1 MENFNI
7 LNTWFDFIFYFCI
20 LNGCLAL
27 LELSFFTRFVNQ
39 AVKWYHYF
47 IYVLMIYF
55 ICAVEIR
62 MRVSFPVATVLEFG
76 ALWGFGYLILKC
88 SPVLSA
94 ITTILTI
101 TIMQV
106 VNGIF
111 QSLASILCSFVFTH
125 AKLITFILLISSLLA
140 VATTFLSYGYVIKSF
155 CSKKTSMNQYVM
167 ILLIPIL
174 FVLLVVQHIFMTY
187 GSTIVLNSNGERLL
201 PKVNDLE
208 MLLIQIVAYFCLMA
222 VLFAYGKLSEGFN
235 LQMQNAL
242 LEQQMGMQKDYMQEV
257 QTRYEQTRAFR
268 HDLKNHWTV
277 LKGLIKS
284 GANQKASE
292 YLNKLE
298 FTTDMLNFPCQ
309 TGNTVIDMLLSNKLG
324 IALQLGIQVDST
336 VKIHSQCQIDEV
348 DLCIVFSNAIDNA
361 IKACNSIQ
369 GSKKHIL
376 LSAAQKGSFFMVEV
390 ENSQGKSDNF
400 QKGAGIGLNNI
411 KAVAEKYN
419 GTMSI
424 ENNSDF
430 FKLNVLFIIPLHSND
445 HSLQSH

>member
-7 LNTWFDFIFYFCI
+7 STTWFEFIFYFCI

-27 LELSFFTRFVNQ
+27 LEMTFFSRFVNLP
-39 AVKWYHYF
+39 VKWYQYF
-47 IYVLMIYF
+47 IYVVMMYF
-55 ICAVEIR
+55 ICAVEIQMR
-62 MRVSFPVATVLEFG
+62 MPFTLATVLEL
-76 ALWGFGYLILKC
+76 AVLWGFGCFVLKC
-88 SPVLSA
+88 SPVSSA

-111 QSLASILCSFVFTH
+111 QSLSSIFCSFVFIH
-125 AKLITFILLISSLLA
+125 AAVVTYIILISSILSI
-140 VATTFLSYGYVIKSF
+140 VATFLSYRYFVKSF
-155 CSKKTSMNQYVM
+155 CVKKTAMNQYVM

-187 GSTIVLNSNGERLL
+187 GNTIVLNSTGERLL
-201 PKVNDLE
+201 PKVSDLE
-208 MLLIQIVAYFCLMA
+208 MLFIQIFAYFCLIA

-235 LQMQNAL
+235 LQMQNVL
-242 LEQQMGMQKDYMQEV
+242 LEQQMQTQKDYMQEV

-277 LKGLIKS
+277 LKGLIKN
-284 GANQKASE
+284 GADQKALE

-309 TGNTVIDMLLSNKLG
+309 TGNTVVDMLLSNKLG
-324 IALQLGIQVDST
+324 IALQLGIQVECT
-336 VKIHSQCQIDEV
+336 VKIPAYCQIDEM

-369 GSKKHIL
+369 GKEKHIL
-376 LSAAQKGSFFMVEV
+376 LSAVQKGTFFMVEV
-390 ENSQGKSDNF
+390 KNSQDENENF
-400 QKGAGIGLNNI
+400 QKGSGIGLNNV

-424 ENNSDF
+424 ESSSDF

-445 HSLQSH
+445 HSLQRH

>member
-1 MENFNI
+1 MEIFNI
-7 LNTWFDFIFYFCI
+7 SNNWFEFIFYFCI

-27 LELSFFTRFVNQ
+27 FELGFFSRFINQ
-39 AVKWYHYF
+39 AIKWYHYF
-47 IYVLMIYF
+47 IYVVMIYL
-55 ICAVEIR
+55 ICFVEIQI
-62 MRVSFPVATVLEFG
+62 RVTFTVATVLELG
-76 ALWGFGYLILKC
+76 ALWGFGYFVLKC

-111 QSLASILCSFVFTH
+111 QSFASILCSFGFIQS
-125 AKLITFILLISSLLA
+125 KFIPFILLMSSILA
-140 VATTFLSYGYVIKSF
+140 MVTTFFSYRYVIKSF
-155 CSKKTSMNQYVM
+155 CVKETSMNQYVM

-187 GSTIVLNSNGERLL
+187 GSTIVLNSTGERLF

-208 MLLIQIVAYFCLMA
+208 MFFIQIVAYFCLIA
-222 VLFAYGKLSEGFN
+222 VLFAYRKLAEGFN

-277 LKGLIKS
+277 LKGLIKN
-284 GANQKASE
+284 GDNQKASE

-309 TGNTVIDMLLSNKLG
+309 TGNTVIDMLLGNKLG
-324 IALQLGIQVDST
+324 IALQLGIKVECT
-336 VKIHSQCQIDEV
+336 ARIPLHSQIDEM

-361 IKACNSIQ
+361 IKACNSVQ
-369 GSKKHIL
+369 GNETYII
-376 LSAAQKGSFFMVEV
+376 LSAAQKGAFFMIEV
-390 ENSQGKSDNF
+390 KNTQSKKDNF
-400 QKGAGIGLNNI
+400 LKGSGIGLNNI

-424 ENNSDF
+424 ESNADF
-430 FKLNVLFIIPLHSND
+430 FKLNVLFIIPLHPSD

>member
-1 MENFNI
+1 MENITNNW
-7 LNTWFDFIFYFCI
+7 LEFIFYFCI
-20 LNGCLAL
+20 LNACLAL
-27 LELSFFTRFVNQ
+27 LELNFFSRFVNQ
-39 AVKWYHYF
+39 AVRQYHYV
-47 IYVLMIYF
+47 IYIVIIYF
-55 ICAVEIR
+55 ICAVEIH
-62 MRVSFPVATVLEFG
+62 MRTSFTVATILEL
-76 ALWGFGYLILKC
+76 AVLWGFGVLILKC
-88 SPVLSA
+88 SSVLSA

-111 QSLASILCSFVFTH
+111 QSLASITCSFGFVN
-125 AKLITFILLISSLLA
+125 AKLVTYILLISSILSI
-140 VATTFLSYGYVIKSF
+140 VTIFLSYRYFIKSF
-155 CSKKTSMNQYVM
+155 CFKQTSMNQYVI

-187 GSTIVLNSNGERLL
+187 GSTVVVNSTGERLL

-208 MLLIQIVAYFCLMA
+208 MLIIQIVAYFCLIA
-222 VLFAYGKLSEGFN
+222 VLFAYGKLAEGFN

-242 LEQQMGMQKDYMQEV
+242 LEQQMGMQRGYMQEV

-277 LKGLIKS
+277 LKGLINS
-284 GANQKASE
+284 SANQKAAE

-298 FTTDMLNFPCQ
+298 CTTDMLNFPCQ

-324 IALQLGIQVDST
+324 IALQLGIEVECT
-336 VKIHSQCQIDEV
+336 VKIPSHCQIDEM

-369 GSKKHIL
+369 GSEKRII

-390 ENSQGKSDNF
+390 KNTQGKNDNF
-400 QKGAGIGLNNI
+400 QKGSGIGLKNI

-424 ENNSDF
+424 ESNADF

-445 HSLQSH
+445 YSLQSH